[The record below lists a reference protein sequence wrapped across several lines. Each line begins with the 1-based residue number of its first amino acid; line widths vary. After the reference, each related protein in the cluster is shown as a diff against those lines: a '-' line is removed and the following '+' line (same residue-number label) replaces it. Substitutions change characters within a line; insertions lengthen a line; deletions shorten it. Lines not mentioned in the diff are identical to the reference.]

1 MGTFLFEKLQMKG
14 GHYSIR
20 VNEPTQMV
28 KETPND
34 DVKFNVDL
42 RIVQ

>member
-1 MGTFLFEKLQMKG
+1 MKG

-28 KETPND
+28 KETPRAKD
-34 DVKFNVDL
+34 DGNFNVDL

>member
-1 MGTFLFEKLQMKG
+1 MKG

-28 KETPND
+28 KETPVAND